1 MQAFSLDAAFS
12 GGVLAQQI
20 EGDVANDGKI
30 SRGMVFANSG
40 GIFLK
45 RDIKHPVELIFNA
58 PVAAHALGEALDITF
73 ETDQIVAVLNRRRL
87 TEDTTF
93 GLYQTDP
100 L

>member
-1 MQAFSLDAAFS
+1 M
-12 GGVLAQQI
+12 
-20 EGDVANDGKI
+20 
-30 SRGMVFANSG
+30 
-40 GIFLK
+40 
-45 RDIKHPVELIFNA
+45 
-58 PVAAHALGEALDITF
+58 AAHALGEALDITF